1 MIFFTSDLHIHHTN
15 IIKYCQR
22 PFNSVEEMD
31 NTIINNWNL
40 VVAQDDSVWV
50 LGDFTMSNDKI
61 FINRTLSRLN
71 GNKYLV
77 TGNHDSS
84 ACKSSVSWKE
94 VHELTHI
101 SVERETLVLCHY
113 SMRVW
118 YKSHHGAWH
127 LYGHSH
133 GSLPEENNLSFDV
146 GVDAWNYTP
155 VSFKQIAKKMA
166 DKKDAI
172 KVGEKGNLDIRKQNQ
187 DRNIK
192 YLPLH
197 KQRTNTN
204 DVR

>member
-1 MIFFTSDLHIHHTN
+1 MIFFTSDLHIHHAN

-31 NTIINNWNL
+31 NAIINNWNS

-61 FINRTLSRLN
+61 LINRTLSRLN

-77 TGNHDSS
+77 LGNHDSP
-84 ACKSSVSWKE
+84 ACKFSGFWSE

-113 SMRVW
+113 AMRVW
-118 YKSHHGAWH
+118 YKSHHGSWH

-133 GSLPEENNLSFDV
+133 GSLSEENNLSFDV
-146 GVDAWNYTP
+146 GVDAWSYAP
-155 VSFKQIAKKMA
+155 VSFNQIAKKMA
-166 DKKDAI
+166 DKRDAI
-172 KVGEKGNLDIRKQNQ
+172 KVGEKGNPDIRKQNQ
-187 DRNIK
+187 DRNSK
-192 YLPLH
+192 YMGTSLF
-197 KQRTNTN
+197 
-204 DVR
+204 

>member
-1 MIFFTSDLHIHHTN
+1 MIFFTSDLHIHHAN

-31 NTIINNWNL
+31 NAIINNWNS

-61 FINRTLSRLN
+61 LINRTLSRLN

-77 TGNHDSS
+77 LGNHDSP
-84 ACKSSVSWKE
+84 ACKFSGFWSE

-113 SMRVW
+113 AMRVW
-118 YKSHHGAWH
+118 YKSHHGSWH

-133 GSLPEENNLSFDV
+133 GSLSEENNLSFDV
-146 GVDAWNYTP
+146 GVDAWGYTP
-155 VSFKQIAKKMA
+155 VSFNQIAQKMA
-166 DKKDAI
+166 NKKDAI
-172 KVGEKGNLDIRKQNQ
+172 KVGEKGNPDIRKQNQ

-192 YLPLH
+192 Y
-197 KQRTNTN
+197 RT
-204 DVR
+204 

>member
-1 MIFFTSDLHIHHTN
+1 MIFFTSDLHIHHAN

-31 NTIINNWNL
+31 NAIINNWNS

-50 LGDFTMSNDKI
+50 LGDFTMSSDKYLI
-61 FINRTLSRLN
+61 DRTLSRLN

-77 TGNHDSS
+77 LGNHDSS
-84 ACKSSVSWKE
+84 ACKFSSLWSW
-94 VHELTHI
+94 VYDLTHI
-101 SVERETLVLCHY
+101 SVESKTLVLCHY
-113 SMRVW
+113 AMRVW
-118 YKSHHGAWH
+118 YKSHHGSWH

-146 GVDAWNYTP
+146 GVDAWGYTP
-155 VSFKQIAKKMA
+155 VSFNQIAKKMA

-172 KVGEKGNLDIRKQNQ
+172 KVGEKGNPDIRKQNQ

-192 YLPLH
+192 Y
-197 KQRTNTN
+197 RT
-204 DVR
+204 